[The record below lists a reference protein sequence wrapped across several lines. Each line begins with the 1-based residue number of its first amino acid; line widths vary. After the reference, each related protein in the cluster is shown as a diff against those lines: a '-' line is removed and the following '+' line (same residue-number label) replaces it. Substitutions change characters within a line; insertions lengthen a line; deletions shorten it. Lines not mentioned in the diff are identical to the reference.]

1 MFPKVE
7 HHARP
12 SGDVEGVVDL
22 MYAML
27 RVASEKTGI
36 AAQLIATRDDLV
48 DFVSDR
54 TGSRLATGWRHDLV
68 GHQLESLLAGEVG
81 LTVKNGRIEVL

>member
-1 MFPKVE
+1 
-7 HHARP
+7 
-12 SGDVEGVVDL
+12 

-27 RVASEKTGI
+27 RVTSEKTGI

-54 TGSRLATGWRHDLV
+54 TSSRLATGWRHDLV
-68 GHQLESLLAGEVG
+68 GRQLESLLAGEVG
-81 LTVKNGRIEVL
+81 LTVKNGHIEVL